1 MKCGFKWFFALAIA
15 ASLSVRAQDTE
26 GTHKAAKNATPPNA
40 RTAATNG
47 SSDTAVIPDFFFNGG
62 TVRELVVNLREN
74 GRKAG
79 LLPLNVI
86 ITAEG
91 EAQGVPPLEL
101 HNVRYADIF
110 QALNK
115 LTGNG
120 GINGKWELSMTG
132 ESSIWVLDPA
142 IPQPL
147 PQIDPLTGLPLGPGG
162 RPPEPPK
169 NCQIYQLQRYLT
181 KYKVEDITTAIHTA
195 WGMVGLEKGAELK
208 YHKDTSLLIA
218 VGSPAQLEIISR
230 LLHSLEEGLA
240 LADNAKHVPA
250 EVFLNGAVNRPG
262 SIALSDDMDI
272 LTALARAGGLTARAD
287 ERKIKFTRPGVMEKM
302 LLFDDLKRNPKTNI
316 VLKPGDI
323 IEVGEKLF

>member
-1 MKCGFKWFFALAIA
+1 MKCGFKRFFALAIA

-115 LTGNG
+115 LT
-120 GINGKWELSMTG
+120 
-132 ESSIWVLDPA
+132 V
-142 IPQPL
+142 
-147 PQIDPLTGLPLGPGG
+147 
-162 RPPEPPK
+162 
-169 NCQIYQLQRYLT
+169 
-181 KYKVEDITTAIHTA
+181 
-195 WGMVGLEKGAELK
+195 
-208 YHKDTSLLIA
+208 
-218 VGSPAQLEIISR
+218 
-230 LLHSLEEGLA
+230 
-240 LADNAKHVPA
+240 
-250 EVFLNGAVNRPG
+250 
-262 SIALSDDMDI
+262 
-272 LTALARAGGLTARAD
+272 
-287 ERKIKFTRPGVMEKM
+287 
-302 LLFDDLKRNPKTNI
+302 
-316 VLKPGDI
+316 
-323 IEVGEKLF
+323 